1 MKVIVPVRSISF
13 AQPQPD
19 KTWGCRLNMILDMTT
34 EDCKAAILSMAEVM
48 PASKFWGIIDMVK
61 EECDEDI
68 NR

>member
-1 MKVIVPVRSISF
+1 MKVIVSARKIEF
-13 AQPQPD
+13 AKPQPD
-19 KTWGCRLNMILDMTT
+19 KTWVCKLGMILDMTT
-34 EDCKAAILSMAEVM
+34 EDCKETILSMAEAM